1 VSCGAPKASEI
12 PELAVIKD
20 LHLRLCFA
28 FLFAHL
34 WLGCAALHPLALIV
48 PLFCSALRT
57 IDELGLD
64 RSVVSGMML
73 FLCSYPKQ
81 KSCPLALLGMFLLA
95 IQRVVVLFDVQK
107 AFSAQFE

>member
-1 VSCGAPKASEI
+1 MSCGAPKASEI

-48 PLFCSALRT
+48 PLFCSGLRT

-64 RSVVSGMML
+64 TSVVSGMLL
-73 FLCSYPKQ
+73 FLY
-81 KSCPLALLGMFLLA
+81 
-95 IQRVVVLFDVQK
+95 
-107 AFSAQFE
+107 SAQTESMNASAAPLLYLECFY